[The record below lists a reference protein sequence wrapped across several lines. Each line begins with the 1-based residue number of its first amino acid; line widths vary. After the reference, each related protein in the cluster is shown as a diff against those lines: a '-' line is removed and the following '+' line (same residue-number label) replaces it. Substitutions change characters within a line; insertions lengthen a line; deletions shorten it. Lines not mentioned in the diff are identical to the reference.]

1 MSLPRLLVICLVPMG
16 MIGCRGE
23 REPGPRPAAAKPI
36 PTVGRPDAGTPAR
49 DWATPSEAVRRVNEL
64 RRAGRLSELGR
75 YVTAERR
82 AAVIELIRA
91 VDQLVLDNRVL
102 QQRIRASGAKA
113 RAALFDRS
121 GVANIIGV
129 FSTDIEIIT
138 EDLAGDSAVVTIQ
151 VADRLP
157 LDRVHLE
164 LRDDRW
170 VIQPDP
176 PIAGLAAELRNL
188 GKALRRVAEAV
199 EARDMS
205 LDQIG
210 REMEFWQKPALARIR
225 KLIDD
230 ATRDRQDPQAGDA

>member
-1 MSLPRLLVICLVPMG
+1 M
-16 MIGCRGE
+16 
-23 REPGPRPAAAKPI
+23 
-36 PTVGRPDAGTPAR
+36 
-49 DWATPSEAVRRVNEL
+49 
-64 RRAGRLSELGR
+64 
-75 YVTAERR
+75 
-82 AAVIELIRA
+82 
-91 VDQLVLDNRVL
+91 DQLVLDNRVL

-113 RAALFDRS
+113 SAALFDRS

-230 ATRDRQDPQAGDA
+230 AKRNRQGPQAGDA